1 MRILGIDPGSRITGY
16 GIIDSPRKY
25 VASGTIRL
33 EALAMPERLT
43 TIYDDLTTIIQKY
56 EPNCVV
62 IEQVFFY
69 KNAQSALKL
78 GYARG
83 VAMLAAKKALCSVFE
98 YTPRAMKQAVTGHG
112 NASKEDIQTMVQNM
126 LHLSGRPTVDAADAL
141 GLAICHQLHS
151 NLLLKT

>member
-33 EALAMPERLT
+33 EALEMPERLT
-43 TIYDDLTTIIQKY
+43 TIFDDITTIIQKY

-126 LHLSGRPTVDAADAL
+126 LNLSGRPTVDAADAL